1 LAYATPKTY
10 PLYVYYRVFSRREFF
25 LSPEEACTDELM
37 GELQRSRFERMGG
50 TAAETGEV
58 VALLAERKHALR
70 EDV

>member
-1 LAYATPKTY
+1 
-10 PLYVYYRVFSRREFF
+10 
-25 LSPEEACTDELM
+25 M